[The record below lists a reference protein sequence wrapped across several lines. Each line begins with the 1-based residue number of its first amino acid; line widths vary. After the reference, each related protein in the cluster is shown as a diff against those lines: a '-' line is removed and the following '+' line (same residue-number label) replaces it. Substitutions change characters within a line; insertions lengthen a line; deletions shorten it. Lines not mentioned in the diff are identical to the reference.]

1 MNSAYMKT
9 REVKMLWKL
18 VKSCEARRLLGED
31 LALLLRVRFE
41 LRDYETQSGGRMADE
56 RLQKRG

>member
-1 MNSAYMKT
+1 MKT